1 MDARFSVGDQV
12 GDIARQLHPGGL
24 LMDDDLKTALE
35 QTREALTQTP
45 RPLFEATFQHE
56 GTLVRADLM
65 LPDGQGWRM
74 VEVKSSTT
82 VKDYHLNDAAVQAW
96 VLQQQGVPLTRID
109 LAHIN
114 NQFVYPGGGD
124 YQGLLTY
131 ANITATVQELQKEV
145 PTWIAQ
151 ARATASL
158 NAEPNMAPGQ
168 QCTDPFECAFR
179 RYCEPAAF
187 EPLPSYSV
195 RVLPYG
201 GHLVKELLA
210 EGKKDLRDLD
220 ESSFSNARH
229 QRIWRAVQQGR
240 AELDPKAGNA
250 IRQLGWPRYYIDFET
265 LNPAIPL
272 WAGTRP
278 YQQVPFQWSCHIET
292 TDRLQHAAF
301 LADGS
306 GDPRRPFIETLLD
319 TIGEE
324 GPVIVYNATFECGRL
339 KESAEAFPDLAPRIQ
354 SIIDRLFDLL
364 PLSREYYYH
373 PEMCGSWSIKA
384 VLPTIAPELGYEG
397 LAVAHGGAA
406 QEAFAEILASET
418 SEARREELR
427 QGLLAYC
434 ERDTLAMVRI
444 ARFYATNVGA

>member
-12 GDIARQLHPGGL
+12 GDIARKLHPGGL

-35 QTREALTQTP
+35 QTRVALTQPP
-45 RPLFEATFQHE
+45 RPLFEATFQHG
-56 GTLVRADLM
+56 GTLVRADLL
-65 LPDGQGWRM
+65 LPDQQGWRM

-82 VKDYHLNDAAVQAW
+82 VKDYHLSDAAVQTW
-96 VLQQQGVPLTRID
+96 VLQQQGVSLTRIE

-131 ANITATVQELQKEV
+131 ADITATVQDLQMDV
-145 PTWIAQ
+145 PTWITQ

-158 NAEPNMAPGQ
+158 DTEPNIAPGQ

-179 RYCEPAAF
+179 RYCDPAAF
-187 EPLPSYSV
+187 DPLPSYSV

-210 EGKKDLRDLD
+210 EGKEDLRDLD
-220 ESSFSNARH
+220 ESRFSNPRH
-229 QRIWRAVQQGR
+229 QRIWRTAQQGR
-240 AELDPKAGNA
+240 AELDPEAGEI

-272 WAGTRP
+272 WEGTRP

-292 TDRLQHAAF
+292 PDSLQHAAF
-301 LADGS
+301 LADGTE
-306 GDPRRPFIETLLD
+306 DPRRPFIETLLD

-324 GPVIVYNATFECGRL
+324 GPVIVYHAAFERTRL
-339 KESAEAFPDLAPRIQ
+339 QESAEAFPELAPRIQ

-364 PLSREYYYH
+364 PLSRDHYYH
-373 PEMCGSWSIKA
+373 PDMLGSWSIKA
-384 VLPTIAPELGYEG
+384 VLPTIAPELSYEG
-397 LAVAHGGAA
+397 LTVAHGSAA
-406 QEAFAEILASET
+406 QEAFAEILAPET
-418 SEARREELR
+418 SEEGRAELR
-427 QGLLAYC
+427 QALLEYC

-444 ARFYATNVGA
+444 ACFYATKVGA